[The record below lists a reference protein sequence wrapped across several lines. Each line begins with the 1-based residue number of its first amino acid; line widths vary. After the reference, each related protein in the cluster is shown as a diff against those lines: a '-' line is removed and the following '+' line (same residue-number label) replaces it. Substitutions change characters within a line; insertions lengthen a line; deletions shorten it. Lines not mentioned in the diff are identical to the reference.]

1 MKSTL
6 ALVITIAL
14 IAACGVLV
22 ADDASAAEE
31 SSSPEFPSFKEIID
45 TVEFHEYSLDRFL
58 NDTQTIFSA
67 ESFKQMGDYGG
78 DLIDFIVND
87 TFVGNIGSGNLSE
100 SFSSGNYINYFVLA
114 CFIIAIVCVLGAFI
128 SYFLNR
134 KTFMMEREE

>member
-22 ADDASAAEE
+22 ADDASAAEG
-31 SSSPEFPSFKEIID
+31 SSSSEFPSFKEIID
-45 TVEFHEYSLDRFL
+45 TVKFPEYSLDRFV
-58 NDTQTIFSA
+58 NDTQTMFSA
-67 ESFKQMGDYGG
+67 EMFKQMGDYGG
-78 DLIDFIVND
+78 NLIDFIVDD
-87 TFVGNIGSGNLSE
+87 TFVGNIGSGNMSE

-114 CFIIAIVCVLGAFI
+114 CFIIALVCVLGAFI

>member
-14 IAACGVLV
+14 IAACGVLA
-22 ADDASAAEE
+22 ADEASAAEG

-45 TVEFHEYSLDRFL
+45 TVKFPEYSLDRFV
-58 NDTQTIFSA
+58 NDTQTMFSA
-67 ESFKQMGDYGG
+67 EMFKQMGDYGG
-78 DLIDFIVND
+78 NLIDFIVDD
-87 TFVGNIGSGNLSE
+87 TFVGDIGSGNMSE

-114 CFIIAIVCVLGAFI
+114 CFIIALVCVLGAFI